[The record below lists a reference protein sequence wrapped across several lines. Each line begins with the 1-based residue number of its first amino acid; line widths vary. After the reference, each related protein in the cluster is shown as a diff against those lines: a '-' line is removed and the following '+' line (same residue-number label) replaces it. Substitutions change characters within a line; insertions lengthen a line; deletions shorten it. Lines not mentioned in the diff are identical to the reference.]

1 MTPVTSSLFAISV
14 FAPLGGFLI
23 AGLLGRVFGDNFAK
37 FISILGMV
45 IAVAFSWCVLGSM
58 LHSGISSAVVPL
70 IDWIHAGNFNV
81 SWYLRMDMLSV
92 SMLTMVTSVSL
103 LVHIYS
109 IGYMS
114 HETMPTYRFF
124 AYLSLFTFSMLMLV
138 TSDNLVE
145 LFFGWEAVGLS
156 SYLLIGYWYTRPAA
170 VAAAIKAF
178 VVNRI
183 ADLFFLVG
191 ICVLFLLSGSVFY
204 DDIFH
209 KIPELA
215 STQYHLCGYSF
226 QAYEFIALLLFIGAM
241 GKSAQLF
248 LHVWL
253 PDAMEGP
260 TPVSALIHA
269 ATMVTAGIFL
279 MARMSPL
286 VEFAPHV
293 KIFIVI
299 MGATTAFFAGTVA
312 LAQPDIKKSIAYST
326 CSQLGYMF
334 VAVGVG
340 AYQVAMF
347 HLTTHA
353 FFKALLFLGAG
364 SVIHALHDE
373 QNMFKM
379 GGLSR
384 KLPATC
390 LLMWIGCL
398 ALGGIFPFAGYWSK
412 DAILE
417 AAWMSGGAV
426 GHYAWIMTALTAFL
440 TAFYS
445 WRLLFLV
452 FHGKPRDQKLY
463 DHAHE
468 SSFVMTLPMC
478 VLGAGATFGGFVLAP
493 YYIGK
498 HQVAFWNDS
507 IFNAPTNHIMT
518 LMHHTPELI
527 AKAPLALGILGIIVA
542 YICYIAVP
550 KIPEALATSLKG
562 VYQFLLNAWYFDKLY
577 DFIFVRPYVALS
589 KALWKVGDQEIIE
602 GMPVAVARITDRSAK
617 GLSWMQN
624 GSFAFYAFT
633 MAIGLVV
640 VLATFLIY
648 Q

>member
-1 MTPVTSSLFAISV
+1 MTPIASSLFTTAV
-14 FAPLGGFLI
+14 FAPLVGFLI
-23 AGLLGRVFGDNFAK
+23 AGLLGRVIGDNFAK
-37 FISILGMV
+37 FISILGMI
-45 IAVAFSWCVLGSM
+45 IAVTCSWCVLGHLLNSNA
-58 LHSGISSAVVPL
+58 SGMIVPL
-70 IDWIHAGNFNV
+70 IDWINAGNFNV
-81 SWYLRMDMLSV
+81 TWYLRLDMLSV

-109 IGYMS
+109 IGYMAHDS
-114 HETMPTYRFF
+114 MPTYRFF

-138 TSDNLVE
+138 TSDNLIE

-156 SYLLIGYWYTRPAA
+156 SYLLIGYWYTRPSA

-191 ICVLFLLSGSVFY
+191 ICVLFILSGSVFY

-215 STQYHLCGYSF
+215 QTQYHLCGYSF
-226 QAYEFIALLLFIGAM
+226 HAYEFIALLLFIGAM

-293 KIFIVI
+293 KMFIVI

-379 GGLSR
+379 GGLYK

-417 AAWMSGGAV
+417 AAWMSGSAV

-445 WRLLFLV
+445 WRILFLV

-478 VLGAGATFGGFVLAP
+478 VLATGATIGGIVLAP
-493 YYIGK
+493 YYIGV
-498 HQVAFWNDS
+498 HQVAFWGGS
-507 IFNAPTNHIMT
+507 IFNAPSNHIMS
-518 LMHHTPELI
+518 LMHHTPYLI

-542 YICYIAVP
+542 FVCYIAVP
-550 KIPEALATSLKG
+550 KIPAAAASGLKG
-562 VYQFLLNAWYFDKLY
+562 VYHFLLNAWYFDKLY
-577 DFIFVRPYVALS
+577 DFIFVRPYIALS
-589 KALWKVGDQEIIE
+589 KNLWKVGDEEIVQ
-602 GMPVAVARITDRSAK
+602 GMPISVARITSRSAK
-617 GLSWMQN
+617 AVSWTQN
-624 GSFAFYAFT
+624 GSFALYAFT

-648 Q
+648 H

>member
-1 MTPVTSSLFAISV
+1 MTPIASSLFVTAV
-14 FAPLGGFLI
+14 FAPLGGFLC
-23 AGLLGRVFGDNFAK
+23 AGLLGRILGDSFAK

-45 IAVAFSWCVLGSM
+45 IAVISAWCVLG
-58 LHSGISSAVVPL
+58 HAYNSGVSSEIVPV
-70 IDWIHAGNFNV
+70 IDWIRAGNFHV
-81 SWYLRMDMLSV
+81 SWFLRLDMLSV
-92 SMLTMVTSVSL
+92 AMLTMVTSVSL

-124 AYLSLFTFSMLMLV
+124 AYLSLFTFSMIMLI
-138 TSDNLVE
+138 TSDNLIE

-156 SYLLIGYWYTRPAA
+156 SYLLIGYWYTKPAA
-170 VAAAIKAF
+170 VTAAIKAF

-191 ICVLFLLSGSVFY
+191 ICLLFVLSGSVFY
-204 DDIFH
+204 DDIFQR
-209 KIPELA
+209 IPELA
-215 STQYHLCGYSF
+215 NTHYHLLTF
-226 QAYEFIALLLFIGAM
+226 DFKAYELIAFLLFIGAM

-286 VEFAPHV
+286 VELAPHV
-293 KIFIVI
+293 KMFITI
-299 MGATTAFFAGTVA
+299 MGGTTAFFAGTVA

-379 GGLSR
+379 GGLAK
-384 KLPATC
+384 KLPITC
-390 LLMWIGCL
+390 VLMWIGCL

-417 AAWMSGGAV
+417 AAWMSGTAV
-426 GHYAWIMTALTAFL
+426 GHYAWVMTAITAFL

-445 WRLLFLV
+445 WRILFLV
-452 FHGKPRDQKLY
+452 FHGKPKDQKLH

-468 SSFVMTLPMC
+468 SSPIMTLPMA
-478 VLGAGATFGGFVLAP
+478 VLGVAATIGGIVLAP
-493 YYIGK
+493 YYIGV
-498 HQVAFWNDS
+498 HQIAFWDGS
-507 IFNAPTNHIMT
+507 IFNAPSNHIMT
-518 LMHHTPELI
+518 LMHHTPALI
-527 AKAPLALGILGIIVA
+527 AKAPLALGILGIVVA
-542 YICYIAVP
+542 FVCYIAVP
-550 KIPEALATSLKG
+550 KIPVVAASSLRG

-577 DFIFVRPYVALS
+577 DFIFVRPYIAIS
-589 KALWKVGDQEIIE
+589 KALWKVGDEGVVQE
-602 GMPVAVARITDRSAK
+602 MPVALARLTNRSAK
-617 GLSWMQN
+617 KVAWTQN
-624 GSFAFYAFT
+624 GSFALYSFT

-648 Q
+648 H

>member
-1 MTPVTSSLFAISV
+1 MTPIASSLFAIAV

-23 AGLLGRVFGDNFAK
+23 AGLLGRVIGDNFAK
-37 FISILGMV
+37 FISILGMI
-45 IAVAFSWCVLGSM
+45 IAVACSWCVLGHLLNSNA
-58 LHSGISSAVVPL
+58 GGVTVPL
-70 IDWIHAGNFNV
+70 IDWIHAGNFNAT
-81 SWYLRMDMLSV
+81 WYLRMDMLSV

-109 IGYMS
+109 IGYMAHDS
-114 HETMPTYRFF
+114 MPTYRFF
-124 AYLSLFTFSMLMLV
+124 AYLSLFTFSMLMLI
-138 TSDNLVE
+138 TSDNLIE

-156 SYLLIGYWYTRPAA
+156 SYLLIGYWYTRPSA

-191 ICVLFLLSGSVFY
+191 ICVLFILSGSVFY

-215 STQYHLCGYSF
+215 QTQYHLCGYSF

-293 KIFIVI
+293 KMFIVI
-299 MGATTAFFAGTVA
+299 IGATTAFFAGTVA

-340 AYQVAMF
+340 AYQVALF

-373 QNMFKM
+373 QDMFKM
-379 GGLSR
+379 GGLYK

-417 AAWMSGGAV
+417 AAWMFGGSV
-426 GHYAWIMTALTAFL
+426 GHYAWIMTAITAFL

-452 FHGKPRDQKLY
+452 FHGKPRDQKIY

-468 SSFVMTLPMC
+468 SSLVMTLPMC
-478 VLGAGATFGGFVLAP
+478 VLATGATIGGIVLAP
-493 YYIGK
+493 YYIGV
-498 HQVAFWNDS
+498 HQVAFWGGA
-507 IFNAPTNHIMT
+507 IFNAPSNQIMS
-518 LMHHTPELI
+518 LMHHTPYLI
-527 AKAPLALGILGIIVA
+527 AKTPLVLGVLGIIVA
-542 YICYIAVP
+542 FVCYIAVP
-550 KIPEALATSLKG
+550 KIPVAAASGLKG

-577 DFIFVRPYVALS
+577 DFIFVRPYLALS
-589 KALWKVGDQEIIE
+589 KVLWKVGDEEIVQ
-602 GMPVAVARITDRSAK
+602 GMPVSIARITNRSAK
-617 GLSWMQN
+617 TVSWTQN
-624 GSFAFYAFT
+624 GSFALYAFT

-648 Q
+648 H